1 MSNAPSTDSTPH
13 DWNNTRGELNPLLL
27 GVEIKVIDPE
37 QQRTELVDPGRASPL
52 QSPPQVPHR
61 LRSTMPITPQ
71 ALARTLGTSRAFVR
85 RLIEKGQ
92 IATTMNEQ
100 GLVVIEQDEAQRV
113 IEKMRADTLTLQQ
126 ATTPEA
132 TKR

>member
-1 MSNAPSTDSTPH
+1 
-13 DWNNTRGELNPLLL
+13 
-27 GVEIKVIDPE
+27 
-37 QQRTELVDPGRASPL
+37 
-52 QSPPQVPHR
+52 
-61 LRSTMPITPQ
+61 MPITPQ